1 MIKIYLDMDGVLCD
15 FEKEFSKFRDPKVKY
30 DKKIFREAVMTHK
43 IFEDLDY
50 MPNAIKLLNAV
61 RSLNV
66 DVEILTSVG
75 THDPMQGAEAA
86 RQKTSWLQKHGIM
99 YKPNF
104 VRMFSEKP
112 NYATPTSILIDDRP
126 DCAAPFTK
134 AGGHGILHE
143 DKYINK
149 TIDTMNSLV
158 LQIHAM
164 SAL

>member
-86 RQKTSWLQKHGIM
+86 RQKTHWLQKHGIM

>member
-1 MIKIYLDMDGVLCD
+1 MDGVLCD
-15 FEKEFSKFRDPKVKY
+15 FEKNFSKFRNPKVKY
-30 DKKIFREAVMTHK
+30 DKKIFRDAVMTHK

-50 MPNAIKLLNAV
+50 MPNAIRLLSVV

-66 DVEILTSVG
+66 AVEILTSVG

-86 RQKTSWLQKHGIM
+86 RQKTHWLQKHGIT

-112 NYATPTSILIDDRP
+112 NYATPNSILIDDRP
-126 DCAAPFTK
+126 DCAGPFTK

-143 DKYINK
+143 DKHVDSTINLL
-149 TIDTMNSLV
+149 NSLV
-158 LQIHAM
+158 LQIN
-164 SAL
+164 ALQVL